1 MNSTKRESTST
12 TSKQDE
18 KSKDQS
24 KKEKRRSRS
33 KDKKSASHEKVKE
46 SLASQLK
53 HTPKSKKE
61 DRKIEEMESNSSKID
76 IKLEESDEIKDK
88 IIPIKIESP
97 SYSPITREKSSE
109 KDIIISW
116 KLEEHTPEQVT
127 EERIKFEPIII
138 ERKKVRKIE
147 KPKVNIFLEDSDE
160 VDEFENSITLEVK
173 SKWSSPVP
181 PPKLYD
187 DFEEYTKPAI
197 VPLLKENIEKKKQNK
212 IDIPVVIDSPEKS
225 PITTGSDSIFDTPS
239 VVSLGKSSTPQ
250 VKNVCSFLTDLES
263 EGYLSSL
270 SELYDNNNSDN
281 EDVNEPIYLDKVE
294 SATSLC
300 NSKQEPDTTVD
311 KLIDNTLVEIKDSDS
326 ESDSDDESSTS
337 SSSSSSSSS
346 SESSEESSDEST
358 DDETSKIVNIFS
370 GFGRFDATSMPMV
383 TQIKPIGS
391 AVQTAVPQPTESVTT
406 RFQPHQSIIR
416 PPALV
421 TNLTKPPL
429 YTPSPCISTPNSV
442 SSTPIVPAFGQSQIP
457 IPFKIYSLRDAG
469 NNGMIFPQAA
479 MSTSMQPPMTPSIPE
494 KEKEKEKVKE
504 KEKRPEKREREKH
517 RSRSHSKERDRKKI
531 KDDRRDYERRK
542 TPPKKRTPSPRRR
555 SISPRRKHVDEKR
568 DTKRRDF
575 SPKHRLS
582 HNSR

>member
-1 MNSTKRESTST
+1 MSSTKRDSTSS
-12 TSKQDE
+12 TSKHDV
-18 KSKDQS
+18 KSKDRP
-24 KKEKRRSRS
+24 KKDKRRSRS
-33 KDKKSASHEKVKE
+33 KHRSLDSHEKVKE
-46 SLASQLK
+46 TSGNKLK
-53 HTPKSKKE
+53 HTPNSKNE
-61 DRKIEEMESNSSKID
+61 DKKIEEMESNSSKIS
-76 IKLEESDEIKDK
+76 IKLEENEEKLV
-88 IIPIKIESP
+88 PYKIESP
-97 SYSPITREKSSE
+97 SYSPITREKSPE
-109 KDIIISW
+109 KDIIDSSW
-116 KLEEHTPEQVT
+116 RLEEHTPEQVT

-138 ERKKVRKIE
+138 ERKKIRKIE

-187 DFEEYTKPAI
+187 DFEEYTRPSI
-197 VPLLKENIEKKKQNK
+197 VPPIKENIEKIKNK

-225 PITTGSDSIFDTPS
+225 PITTGSDSIFDTQS
-239 VVSLGKSSTPQ
+239 VVSLSKSSSTPQ

-263 EGYLSSL
+263 EGYLSSF
-270 SELYDNNNSDN
+270 SELYDNNNSDDN
-281 EDVNEPIYLDKVE
+281 EDINESTCLEKVE
-294 SATSLC
+294 SATSLY

-311 KLIDNTLVEIKDSDS
+311 KLIENKLVEIKDSDS

-391 AVQTAVPQPTESVTT
+391 AVQTTVPQPTESVTT

-442 SSTPIVPAFGQSQIP
+442 PVSPIVPAFGQSQIP

-479 MSTSMQPPMTPSIPE
+479 ISTSMQPPTTPSISE
-494 KEKEKEKVKE
+494 KDKIKEKDKDKS
-504 KEKRPEKREREKH
+504 EKRPEKREREKH

-531 KDDRRDYERRK
+531 KEDRRDYERKK
-542 TPPKKRTPSPRRR
+542 TPPKRRTPSPRRR